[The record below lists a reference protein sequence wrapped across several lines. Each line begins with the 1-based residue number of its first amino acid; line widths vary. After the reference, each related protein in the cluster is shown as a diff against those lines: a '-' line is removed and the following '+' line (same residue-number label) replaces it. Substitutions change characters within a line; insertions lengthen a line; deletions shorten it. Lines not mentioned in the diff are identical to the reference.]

1 MNTKTVKELK
11 EIARSL
17 GITGYSGLR
26 KEELLKAISASKAKP
41 AKAKTK
47 VAAKK
52 VAKPVEAAKKKTAK
66 KVAQKTAKKPPA
78 AKSGSVV
85 APKPKAEIVARDL
98 TEQNEEERIESAK
111 FITVAPGTAAI
122 RGQYLPDLGEDIDN
136 LPALPGPRLSF
147 LSQKPGVLLARW
159 HLEPGQ
165 SQQAALM
172 LRLGVLADQQFYI
185 KQEVSVDSD
194 NGSHYFH
201 VDPSWP
207 ADSIYLQLG
216 YFNTSGEFVVALRR
230 GTVRLPRLFSPTS
243 LGVNWAL
250 GVEDFTREVQQSGP
264 LGQVSRPGVTGGP
277 SSYDLARAGALSS
290 SGMLRKG

>member
-26 KEELLKAISASKAKP
+26 KEELLKAISASKARP
-41 AKAKTK
+41 TKAKKK

-52 VAKPVEAAKKKTAK
+52 VAKPVKAAKRVAKKTAK
-66 KVAQKTAKKPPA
+66 KPA
-78 AKSGSVV
+78 AAKPGSVA

-98 TEQNEEERIESAK
+98 TEENEEERIESAK
-111 FITVAPGTAAI
+111 FITVPPGTAAL
-122 RGQYLPDLGEDIDN
+122 RGQYPPDLGEDIDN

-230 GTVRLPRLFSPTS
+230 GTVRLPKLFSPTS

-250 GVEDFTREVQQSGP
+250 GVEDFKREVQQSGP
-264 LGQVSRPGVTGGP
+264 LGQVSRPGVMGGP